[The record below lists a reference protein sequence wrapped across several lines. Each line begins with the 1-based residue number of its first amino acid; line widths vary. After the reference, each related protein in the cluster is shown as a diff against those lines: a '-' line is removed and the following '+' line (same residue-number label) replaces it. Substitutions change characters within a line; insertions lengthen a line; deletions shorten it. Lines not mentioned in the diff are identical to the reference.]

1 MIPRDGIHH
10 ILVCICFVFTQ
21 HLSLNML
28 LSPVEQTAVVGED
41 ARAREQLK
49 NDLFNRGEHLQT
61 ILEEGHKLKK
71 LPELYKKSGWD
82 NLKAQQV
89 SKIRRAWGELD
100 ESHRNR
106 ILLLAR
112 QRGQLEDNVVTT
124 LSTARKANITVHE
137 KVRIMHLRVF
147 PGAIPIWA
155 EAFTCKPRPLLD
167 AAGSS
172 ESAEREIAVNP
183 WARLA
188 EIFND
193 FDAFQPQNMVCSY
206 RDGQKLLENRNQE
219 KISTVVFDALK
230 SLNPSQSVGV
240 PRDADFIKDAWSLL
254 KKDITVTESLYYRSG
269 NHDGDYQSSRG
280 IHSWVTG
287 FAKDLSTKYAIV
299 IFDQGLLQSLGK
311 VMEAGS
317 GMDTGVLAGTSA
329 AADALQLSTT
339 QLGRAI
345 KDSSAE
351 RKARRK
357 RERERKLQLETDD
370 SQSANKPKRAK
381 EDAVTN
387 DFNPERIMA
396 LEILVKNPNGAFYKR
411 AEMAL
416 AEMAFGKG
424 AFPEEDDDQDES
436 EDEIA
441 MPDLS

>member
-1 MIPRDGIHH
+1 MIPGDGIHR
-10 ILVCICFVFTQ
+10 ILVCICCVFTQ
-21 HLSLNML
+21 HLSLSML

-41 ARAREQLK
+41 ARAREQWK
-49 NDLFNRGEHLQT
+49 NDLFNRGEHLRT
-61 ILEEGHKLKK
+61 SLEEGHKLKK

-89 SKIRRAWGELD
+89 SKIRRAWGEL

-155 EAFTCKPRPLLD
+155 EAFTCKPLPLLD

-219 KISTVVFDALK
+219 KISTVVFDAK

-254 KKDITVTESLYYRSG
+254 KKDITVIESMYYRSG

-280 IHSWVTG
+280 NHSWVTG
-287 FAKDLSTKYAIV
+287 FAEDLSTKYAIV

-317 GMDTGVLAGTSA
+317 GMDTVVLAGMSA
-329 AADALQLSTT
+329 AADALQRSKT

-345 KDSSAE
+345 NDSSAE

-370 SQSANKPKRAK
+370 SQSANKPKRTK
-381 EDAVTN
+381 EDAAAN
-387 DFNPERIMA
+387 DFNPARIMA
-396 LEILVKNPNGAFYKR
+396 LESLVKNPNGAFYKR

-424 AFPEEDDDQDES
+424 AFPEDDDDQDEC
-436 EDEIA
+436 EDETA